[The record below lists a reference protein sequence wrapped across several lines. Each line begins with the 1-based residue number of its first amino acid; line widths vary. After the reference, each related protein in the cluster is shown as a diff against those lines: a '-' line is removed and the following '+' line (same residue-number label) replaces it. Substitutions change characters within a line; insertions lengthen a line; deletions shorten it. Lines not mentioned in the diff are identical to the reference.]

1 MNKLT
6 GILLQALILT
16 VVCGPYRVFAQ
27 TGENTK
33 AVELATDRDV
43 KTQSGF
49 RNWMVEKPRG
59 LYNNTSFAIVSER
72 GNLFSGMQT
81 IFGYKFNPHLG
92 VGGGVGIERFSKLP
106 TYSYYTG
113 NFTLMPL
120 FAEVRYTVLKTRFTP
135 VIALQ
140 GGYKVLINTPTTQ
153 MDEWM
158 EWVYPPIAW
167 NYYYNYDTY
176 TRGGL
181 FWAVEIGMNAR
192 VYKRFG
198 LYASVSY
205 SMWSVAGTNHYWI
218 YQATEFGA
226 GQLSAIATEYT
237 QDVLAYQGIFLFR
250 LGFTF

>member
-1 MNKLT
+1 MKKLT
-6 GILLQALILT
+6 GIILKLLILA
-16 VVCGPYRVFAQ
+16 VVCGPRMVFAQ
-27 TGENTK
+27 ADDNTK
-33 AVELATDRDV
+33 AVQLATERDV
-43 KTQSGF
+43 KSEGGF
-49 RNWMVEKPRG
+49 QRWMVEKPKG

-92 VGGGVGIERFSKLP
+92 VGGGVGIERFSNLP

-113 NFTLMPL
+113 NFTLMPV

-140 GGYKVLINTPTTQ
+140 GGYKWLVNTPTTQ

-167 NYYYNYDTY
+167 NYFYNYDTY
-176 TRGGL
+176 TRGGMFAAL
-181 FWAVEIGMNAR
+181 EIGVNAM
-192 VYKRFG
+192 VYRRFG

-205 SMWSVAGTNHYWI
+205 SIWSVAGTNHYWV
-218 YQATEFGA
+218 YQATEMSPGDV
-226 GQLSAIATEYT
+226 SAIATEYT
-237 QDVLAYQGIFLFR
+237 QDVLAYQSIFLFR